1 LLHLSVAFFP
11 EAPMSRPPTRPTT
24 VGVSLLLALLVPTA
38 ARTQEPASLDWAAI
52 EEETMRHF
60 QALLR
65 FDTSDPPGNE
75 RPAAE
80 YLHDVLAAEGI
91 EVEMHH
97 LEPNRPNVVARIRG
111 NGSRRPLLLMA
122 HTDVV
127 NVDPARWTH
136 PPFGATREGGYVYGR
151 GTLDDKDNVVTALMT
166 MLLLQRTEMPLDRD
180 VVFLA
185 ESGEEGSTRVGIQ
198 YMVNEHFPLIEAEF
212 CLAEGGGVTRE
223 GGEVR
228 FASVQVEEKIP
239 RAIQL
244 TARGVA
250 GHGSVPLE
258 ANAVVRLSNAVAAV
272 AAWKPPL
279 RLNETLRAY
288 FTRLLEIAPPERA
301 VVYASLLSANPEAS
315 AAAVD
320 WLYQNEPRHA
330 AMVRP
335 TLTPTIVDA
344 GYRINVIP
352 SEATARVDVRLHA
365 DEDVDRFL
373 EMVGEVVADTSVE
386 VGYAARDVRPGARL
400 GGVGS
405 EAFQAIERGITRHYG
420 VITLP
425 TMSTGAT
432 DMAYLRARGVECYGI
447 GPATDTE
454 DGPLGFGSHSDQER
468 ILDSEL
474 HRFVRF
480 HWDVVRDLAGAR

>member
-1 LLHLSVAFFP
+1 MTGRFPALPALL
-11 EAPMSRPPTRPTT
+11 T
-24 VGVSLLLALLVPTA
+24 VLTLLLGPSAVRAQDPS
-38 ARTQEPASLDWAAI
+38 QLDWPAI

-80 YLHDVLAAEGI
+80 YIRDVLAAEGI
-91 EVEMHH
+91 DVEMHH
-97 LEPNRPNVVARIRG
+97 LEPNRPNVVARIPG

-127 NVDPARWTH
+127 NVDPAKWTH
-136 PPFGATREGGYVYGR
+136 PPFSATRDGGYVYGR

-166 MLLLQRTEMPLDRD
+166 MLLLQRTGTALDRD
-180 VVFLA
+180 VIFLA
-185 ESGEEGSTRVGIQ
+185 ESGEEGAVRFGIQ
-198 YMVNEHFPLIEAEF
+198 YMVNEHLPLIDAEF

-228 FASVQVEEKIP
+228 FASVQMEEKIP
-239 RAIQL
+239 RAIEL
-244 TARGVA
+244 VARGVA
-250 GHGSVPLE
+250 GHGSVPLQT
-258 ANAVVRLSNAVAAV
+258 NAVVRLSGAVAAI

-288 FTRLLEIAPPERA
+288 FTRLVQISAPERA
-301 VVYASLLSANPEAS
+301 AVYASLLSPNPDAA

-320 WLYQNEPRHA
+320 WLYENEPRHA

-352 SEATARVDVRLHA
+352 SEATATIDVRLHA
-365 DEDVDRFL
+365 DEDPERFL
-373 EMVGEVVADTSVE
+373 EMVREVVADPSVE
-386 VGYAARDVRPGARL
+386 VRYAARDVRPGARL

-405 EAFQAIERGITRHYG
+405 AAFQAVERGIARHYG
-420 VITLP
+420 VVTLP

-432 DMAYLRARGVECYGI
+432 DMAYLRARGIECYGI

-454 DGPLGFGSHSDQER
+454 DGPLGFGAHSDQER
-468 ILDSEL
+468 ILESEL

-480 HWDVVRDLAGAR
+480 HWDVVTDLAGAR

>member
-1 LLHLSVAFFP
+1 
-11 EAPMSRPPTRPTT
+11 
-24 VGVSLLLALLVPTA
+24 
-38 ARTQEPASLDWAAI
+38 
-52 EEETMRHF
+52 MRHF

-65 FDTSDPPGNE
+65 FDSSDPPGNE

-80 YLHDVLAAEGI
+80 YLRDVLAAEGI
-91 EVEMHH
+91 EVEMYQ
-97 LEPNRPNVVARIRG
+97 LEPNRPNVVARITG

-127 NVDPARWTH
+127 NVDPAKWTH
-136 PPFGATREGGYVYGR
+136 PPFSATRDGGYVYGR
-151 GTLDDKDNVVTALMT
+151 GTVDDKDNVVTALMT
-166 MLLLQRTEMPLDRD
+166 MLLLQRTETPLDRD

-198 YMVNEHFPLIEAEF
+198 FMVNEHFPLIEAEF

-228 FASVQVEEKIP
+228 FASVQLEEKIP
-239 RAIQL
+239 RAIEL
-244 TARGVA
+244 VARGVA
-250 GHGSVPLE
+250 GHGSVTLE
-258 ANAVVRLSNAVAAV
+258 TNAVGRV

-288 FTRLLEIAPPERA
+288 FTRLVEISPPERA
-301 VVYASLLSANPEAS
+301 TRYASLLSANPEAS

-320 WLYQNEPRHA
+320 WLFRNEPRHA

-352 SEATARVDVRLHA
+352 SEAAATIDVRLHA
-365 DEDVDRFL
+365 DEDPERFL
-373 EMVGEVVADTSVE
+373 EMVREVVADPSVE
-386 VGYAARDVRPGARL
+386 VRYAARDVRPGASN
-400 GGVGS
+400 GAVGS
-405 EAFQAIERGITRHYG
+405 EAFQAIERGVRSHYG
-420 VITLP
+420 VIALP

-432 DMAYLRARGVECYGI
+432 DMAYLRARGIECYGI

-454 DGPLGFGSHSDQER
+454 DGPLGFGAHSDQER
-468 ILDSEL
+468 ILESEL

>member
-1 LLHLSVAFFP
+1 
-11 EAPMSRPPTRPTT
+11 MSPLRPVPL
-24 VGVSLLLALLVPTA
+24 VILLLVLAGPTA
-38 ARTQEPASLDWAAI
+38 ARAQEPAALDWSTI
-52 EEETMRHF
+52 EVETLRHF

-80 YLHDVLAAEGI
+80 YLRDVLAAEGI
-91 EVEMHH
+91 EVEMYQ

-127 NVDPARWTH
+127 NVDPAKWTH
-136 PPFGATREGGYVYGR
+136 PPFSATRDGGYVYGR
-151 GTLDDKDNVVTALMT
+151 GTVDDKDNVVTALMT
-166 MLLLQRTEMPLDRD
+166 MLLLQRTQMPLDRD

-185 ESGEEGSTRVGIQ
+185 ESGEEGSVRVGIVH
-198 YMVNEHFPLIEAEF
+198 MVNEHLPLIEAEF

-223 GGEVR
+223 GGEAR
-228 FASVQVEEKIP
+228 FASVQMEEKIP
-239 RAIQL
+239 RAIEL
-244 TARGVA
+244 VARGVA

-258 ANAVVRLSNAVAAV
+258 TNAVVRLSNAVSAV
-272 AAWKPPL
+272 AAWEPPL

-288 FTRLLEIAPPERA
+288 FTRLMEIVPPERA
-301 VVYASLLSANPEAS
+301 TRYASLLSSNPEAS

-320 WLYQNEPRHA
+320 WLFRNEPRHA

-335 TLTPTIVDA
+335 TLTPTIVNA

-352 SEATARVDVRLHA
+352 SEATATIDVRLHA
-365 DEDVDRFL
+365 DEDPARFL
-373 EMVGEVVADTSVE
+373 EMVREVVGDESVE
-386 VGYAARDVRPGARL
+386 VRYAVRDVRPGASI

-405 EAFQAIERGITRHYG
+405 EAFQAIERAIRSHYG
-420 VITLP
+420 VVALP

-454 DGPLGFGSHSDQER
+454 DGPLGFGAHSDQER
-468 ILDSEL
+468 ILESEL

-480 HWDVVRDLAGAR
+480 HWDVVTDLAGAR

>member
-1 LLHLSVAFFP
+1 MSRRRVAF
-11 EAPMSRPPTRPTT
+11 
-24 VGVSLLLALLVPTA
+24 VLLLLLLALAGPRA
-38 ARTQEPASLDWAAI
+38 ALAQQPAAQPRQLDWSAV
-52 EEETMRHF
+52 EEETLRHF

-80 YLHDVLAAEGI
+80 YLRDALAAEGI
-91 EVEMHH
+91 EVEMHQ

-127 NVDPARWTH
+127 NVDPAKWTH
-136 PPFGATREGGYVYGR
+136 PPFSATRDGGWVYGR
-151 GTLDDKDNVVTALMT
+151 GTVDDKDNVVTALMT
-166 MLLLQRTEMPLDRD
+166 MLLLQRTRTPLDRD
-180 VVFLA
+180 VIFLA
-185 ESGEEGSTRVGIQ
+185 EAGEEGSTRVGIQ

-223 GGEVR
+223 GGEAR
-228 FASVQVEEKIP
+228 FASVQLEEKIP
-239 RAIQL
+239 RAIEL
-244 TARGVA
+244 VARGVA

-258 ANAVVRLSNAVAAV
+258 TNAVVRLSNAVGAV
-272 AAWKPPL
+272 AAWEPPL

-288 FTRLLEIAPPERA
+288 FTRLMEISPRERA
-301 VVYASLLSANPEAS
+301 TRYASLLSASPEAS

-320 WLYQNEPRHA
+320 WLFRNEPRHA

-335 TLTPTIVDA
+335 TLTPTIIDA
-344 GYRINVIP
+344 GYRVNVIP
-352 SEATARVDVRLHA
+352 SEATATIDVRLHA
-365 DEDVDRFL
+365 DEDPARFL
-373 EMVGEVVADTSVE
+373 AMVREVVADSSVE
-386 VGYAARDVRPGARL
+386 VRYAARDVRPGASN

-405 EAFQAIERGITRHYG
+405 EAFQAIERAVRREYG
-420 VITLP
+420 VVALP

-432 DMAYLRARGVECYGI
+432 DMAYLRARGIECYGI

-454 DGPLGFGSHSDQER
+454 DGPLGFGAHSDQER
-468 ILDSEL
+468 ILESEL

-480 HWDVVRDLAGAR
+480 HWDVVTDLAGAR